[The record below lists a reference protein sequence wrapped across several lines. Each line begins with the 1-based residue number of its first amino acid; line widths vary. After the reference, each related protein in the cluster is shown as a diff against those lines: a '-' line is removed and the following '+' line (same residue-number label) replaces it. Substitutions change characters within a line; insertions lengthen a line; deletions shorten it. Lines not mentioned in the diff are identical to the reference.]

1 MFCQSQAFPTEKSQ
15 KIPDLSD
22 LFYFQKMPKL
32 FKNNQ
37 NFSIWL
43 QKSQIG
49 NRARLRLSVLSTQ
62 STLNCT
68 LAISYNYD
76 ARITF
81 FLIAQVTQQLPIF
94 LIPLFICP
102 QPPV

>member
-1 MFCQSQAFPTEKSQ
+1 MFCQSQAFPTEKQPETSRFVW
-15 KIPDLSD
+15 
-22 LFYFQKMPKL
+22 LFYFQKKPKM
-32 FKNNQ
+32 FKKSQ
-37 NFSIWL
+37 NFKISL
-43 QKSQIG
+43 QKRQIG

>member
-43 QKSQIG
+43 QKSQSG
-49 NRARLRLSVLSTQ
+49 NRARLRLSLLSTQ
-62 STLNCT
+62 STLSCT
-68 LAISYNYD
+68 SAISYNHD
-76 ARITF
+76 ATITF
-81 FLIAQVTQQLPIF
+81 FLIAQVAQQLSIF
-94 LIPLFICP
+94 LVPLSI
-102 QPPV
+102 